1 MRDTGFCFSYFATF
15 RTSQQVHI
23 FVVHVGWTAF
33 EGVYLIE
40 NRRNSLLF
48 GYHEL
53 GFRCLELNLF
63 SRCFDL
69 KALKM
74 NKCFESYPASRLT
87 LEHKRARRSR
97 EGEITFLSPLH
108 QTPSHRIVLL
118 FLACVT
124 RRWACSQ
131 AIRTTY
137 VVYFSKSD
145 SSVLRNKHLFLG
157 TSKAIH
163 SKPSIIR
170 EHPCVI

>member
-63 SRCFDL
+63 SRWFDL

-87 LEHKRARRSR
+87 LEHKRVRRSR

-118 FLACVT
+118 FPACVT

-131 AIRTTY
+131 AIRTTERGLL
-137 VVYFSKSD
+137 VYLTKC
-145 SSVLRNKHLFLG
+145 
-157 TSKAIH
+157 
-163 SKPSIIR
+163 PIR
-170 EHPCVI
+170 MFFTFPNQTAAS